1 MKLRLATLLALVAV
15 LIVTPAL
22 ALDLHQARSTSLV
35 GEKLDGYVAALN
47 PTLEVQALVADVN
60 GKRQQEYA
68 RISQQNG
75 QPIDVVAKLAAQQ
88 IITQLAPGS
97 SYQGTDGSWKKR

>member
-1 MKLRLATLLALVAV
+1 MKLRLATLLALVAA

-35 GEKLDGYVAALN
+35 GEKSDGYVAALN
-47 PTLEVQALVADVN
+47 PTPEVQALVADVN
-60 GKRQQEYA
+60 AKRQQEYA
-68 RISQQNG
+68 RISQQKG
-75 QPIDVVAKLAAQQ
+75 QPVDVVAKLAAQQ